1 MSDFKEIDQE
11 LLNGYLQSLGRDV
24 LAKMLELYVRQ
35 SSNYIDNIQQ
45 SIKAQSQD
53 AWEDACHK
61 MKGAAGSV
69 GLIDVHAQLASLEKS
84 TELWENKQQAFDLLL
99 ALNQDSI
106 AKFNLWL
113 AQ

>member
-35 SSNYIDNIQQ
+35 STTYIENIQHALT
-45 SIKAQSQD
+45 SQSQES
-53 AWEDACHK
+53 WEEACHK

-69 GLIDVHAQLASLEKS
+69 GLIEAHAQLASLEKS
-84 TELWENKQQAFDLLL
+84 TQNWDEKAQAFQSLQVC
-99 ALNQDSI
+99 NQNSI

-113 AQ
+113 TQ